1 MDADRLPMP
10 QWIASHLRA
19 YGQHSVDS
27 KSVTNNNE
35 NGRHEIVREL
45 YCEGLESW
53 SRGRNGSV
61 IFVYVCYLQRI
72 NKNIIKTKAY
82 VTEWLATVKK
92 N

>member
-1 MDADRLPMP
+1 VDADRLPMP

-45 YCEGLESW
+45 GWAHYDLLERSEG
-53 SRGRNGSV
+53 V
-61 IFVYVCYLQRI
+61 
-72 NKNIIKTKAY
+72 
-82 VTEWLATVKK
+82 
-92 N
+92 